1 MLEYLRNLIN
11 PSEKTNNITI
21 IININNL
28 DKDLPALQDLITFI
42 RETAEKENTK
52 INIDIKTW

>member
-1 MLEYLRNLIN
+1 MLEHLRNLIN
-11 PSEKTNNITI
+11 PNKKINNITI

-42 RETAEKENTK
+42 REIAEKENTK
-52 INIDIKTW
+52 INIDIKT